1 MNHIYKVI
9 WNTITQ
15 TWVAVSEL
23 SRAKG
28 KTKSSKTLSAVVLA
42 AVSAGAIVGG
52 AEAAINY
59 PQGTHTVNGMAI
71 GTNSYANRN
80 SVAYGEAA
88 KANDGYSVAIGAN
101 AVTNRVG
108 NGEVG
113 VSPDRGMIAIG
124 SNSVAKLEGATAIG
138 SKAEAA
144 GQQSTAV
151 GNGAQAKGYNSSA
164 FGEGAIAEKNY
175 GVAVGKSANAKE
187 QLGIAVGKN
196 ASAENYLSTAVG
208 AKTQAKGESSIAIG
222 SGDLNGGTDLD
233 APEGAKATGN
243 ASMAVGASAK
253 ATADNATALGKK
265 ATASGRDSI
274 AAGATANASGTDS
287 IATGHNANAT
297 GANAV
302 ATGANASA
310 AKNAAAYGDNAK
322 ATAGWSSAFG
332 NESKAT
338 ATDSSAFGNSANVSA
353 QNGTAIGSHSTVTA
367 INGTALGNQA
377 EVTSAGG
384 VALGQG
390 SKTTNKDGSARQG
403 LNKDSYQ
410 IVRVSNDQKSENYKK
425 FQDGGFSYSDKDT
438 PDKVYAPVK
447 LVDAPGALEAIKNT
461 IRGSTGPV
469 SIGNKDTTRQLINV
483 APGSA
488 NSDAVNVAQLKAVA
502 GAIKHYDVVSPN
514 GDITVTHP
522 DPHDPNK
529 TVWNL
534 DLNPARVK
542 EITKWKLRDVEEN
555 GNPKAGKTDALVKG
569 DETVTFQD
577 TDTID
582 VERVGTDGK
591 TLKFSTKKNI
601 KYFSVN
607 SSGGTNEDNKGAT
620 GTDAIAIGKNASSTG
635 SNAVSLGS
643 GAKAL
648 GANNTAIGAGAQAK
662 DVRTTAV
669 GYNATAEAASAVGI
683 GYEAHATKSRSLAI
697 GQDATASANNAIAL
711 GSSGQQS
718 GNDRPNKTTASA
730 EHAVAIGSGA
740 VANIA
745 NGIALGSQSKT
756 TTNNGQTGFDASQ
769 DVEGARTNK
778 YDNLKNNIQN
788 VRTSTLAGLSI
799 GDTGKTRQINHLA
812 AGTADDDAVN
822 VAQLKSVNLA
832 FKGNSGSG
840 DVRLHDQRLS
850 VVGAAN
856 SFITTTASD
865 KKLEISTTQ
874 GTFSTTDGKSSAPKQ
889 GLATTSAV
897 ANAINESGWEV
908 QAKGNKVGLVN
919 PGDKVNF
926 TNADKSIEIESDVE
940 ASGLSTIKFKAVTE
954 TIQTEEKSPITQI
967 DVNGSTVSK
976 TTEGKHKP
984 TGRFVVPTGD
994 KTNKYA
1000 LATAY
1005 DVADKVNQ
1013 TGWNLY
1019 TNGGARSLINPG
1031 DYVNFKSGNATNAT
1045 VVTESSEGATISYD
1059 VNVDNTTIKID
1070 PKGNKLTA
1078 NTGDVDSV
1086 TSTKDNSKK
1095 GQITIHK
1102 DSLEPSKTDS
1112 GKLAT
1117 VDTVVKAVNNATWY
1131 AKAGNDKD
1139 AEVSE
1144 DDTKA
1149 DETANKSAAM
1159 KAGEILGLKAGKNL
1173 RVKRDGTNFTFALNN
1188 VVDLTNAGSLTIGNT
1203 KVDNGGIT
1211 ITPTTP
1217 GEGKTAVKLTG
1228 EGLNNG
1234 GNKIVNVAEGTKDND
1249 AVNYKQLKDSI
1260 STETVRKA
1268 DVTNGDNNIV
1278 EVDPTAETGKG
1289 TKGATY
1295 NISVKE
1301 SAVKNIAKT
1310 AVKVVDG
1317 KNTTVTAKDDTSDN
1331 SKTYAV
1337 NVKGD
1342 LTDITSI
1349 TNTTGNGKVEFTSDG
1364 VVNITD
1370 GNTTGNHPIKLDG
1383 KTGDITGLTN
1393 TTLGGENFAKSGRAA
1408 TEEQLDIVN
1417 KKFDNKVFLGGNTG
1431 ETTKKAL
1438 STPNG
1443 IKFNVKAAD
1452 GNKVVTTE
1460 ATGDDVNIKFS
1471 GEEAAKVIDLK
1482 YKSNNDETKAKTV
1495 KLSNGLDFTNGT
1507 HTTAEVG
1514 DNGVVKF
1521 NVNTAK
1527 VDVPTTQPTTFTGKF
1542 DAPTTDGV
1550 ATIKNVVDV
1559 VNNSGWKISQG
1570 TESRGIVKAGDEVS
1584 FANGD
1589 GTTVSVETDAT
1600 NPNKRIVKVNA
1611 TLKEAAK
1618 GTIVAVTEN
1627 GTGDNAP
1634 KKGQVKANTGDD
1646 NKVTTV
1652 KNVADMI
1659 NSAKWFAKADN
1670 SEEDL
1675 AETKNDNGEAVNAGS
1690 ELTFKAGKNLHVNRT
1705 NGVFTFALDSELK
1718 DLTSTT
1724 YKNGGKT
1731 VTVSADTNGDLH
1743 ISKPKA
1749 GATNETVDAKI
1760 TGVAE
1765 GTKDN
1770 DAVNYKQLK
1779 DSISTETVRKA
1790 DVTNGDNNIVEV
1802 DPTAETGKGTKGATY
1817 NISVKESAVKNIA
1830 KTAVKVVDGKN
1841 TTVTA
1846 KDDTSDNSKTYAVNV
1861 KGDLTDITSI
1871 TNTTGN
1877 GKVEFTS
1884 DGVVNI
1890 TDGNTTGNH
1899 PIKLDGKTGDI
1910 TGLTNTTLGGENFA
1924 KSGRAATE
1932 EQLDIVNKKFDN
1944 KVFLGGNTGETTK
1957 KALSTPN
1964 GIKFN
1969 VKAADGNKV
1978 VTTEATGDDV
1988 NIKFSGEEAAKVI
2001 DLKYK
2006 SNNDE
2011 TKAKTVKLSNGLDFT
2026 NGTHTTA
2033 EVGDNGVVK
2042 FNVNTAK
2049 VDVPTTQP
2057 TTFTGKFD
2065 APTTDGVATIK
2076 NVVDVV
2082 NNSGWKIS
2090 QGTESRGIVKAGDEV
2105 SFANGDGTTVS
2116 VETDATNPN
2125 KRIVKVNATLK
2136 EAAKGTIV
2144 AVTENGTGDNAPKKG
2159 QVKANTGDDNKV
2171 TTVKNVA
2178 DMINSAKWF
2187 AKADN
2192 SEEDLAETK
2201 NDNGEAVNAG
2211 SELTFKAGKNLH
2223 VNRTNGVFTF
2233 ALNNAVNLTN
2243 AGSLTIGETK
2253 VNNDGITITPT
2264 NPGEAKTAVTLTANG
2279 LDNGKNKIVNVAAGK
2294 DDTDAV
2300 NVKQLKETE
2309 LHIAPTKANGEASGV
2324 TYTYDDKTKSVTLK
2338 YKDGNGKVIE
2348 NTEAK
2353 IDLSSLASKIKD
2365 YSFKTNATGSNL
2377 VGTGTDTTVA
2387 SGKSVNFAASDNLTL
2402 KQDVNN
2408 GNVTYTYGLK
2418 NQVVVGEKGTPGAD
2432 GKPGKDGVDS
2442 SIGVNGKDGSAVAI
2456 NGKDGS
2462 IGLNGKDGK
2471 NGLTIKGQDGKVGV
2485 DGKDGETRLV
2495 YVEKADPTK
2504 PGSSDKPHELATL
2517 DDGMKYGGDIGEV
2530 ANVKL
2535 NKQVD
2540 VKGGV
2545 TDRTKLSDNNIGVV
2559 STPNAT
2565 TGGTELTVKLAKEL
2579 TGLTSAEFK
2588 GGDDSAVTNITNSGI
2603 TIKPANSNDDSKTV
2617 SLTDTGL
2624 NNGGNK
2630 ITNVA
2635 EGENDTDAVNVKQ
2648 LKDFKTKV
2656 ADGGLTFVGN
2666 SGTAYK
2672 AKLNTTVNI
2681 KGGKDNTDATQFD
2694 NGKNVMTT
2702 VNDDTVTVSIKKT
2715 PEVEGINIT
2724 DTIGN
2729 VKVKLT
2735 QTNEGLKVSDGNNNA
2750 THITNIKAG
2759 EKDTDAVNVK
2769 QLKAAKT
2776 EVEAGD
2782 DHIDVKL
2789 TTGANGQ
2796 TIYKV
2801 SAKGINDTS
2810 AEVKAG
2816 SNHVEVT
2823 KAANTHKD
2831 GSTTVTDYTV
2841 DLSKETKDDI
2851 KKGVDAHTEVTTKGL
2866 TFNAD
2871 KGSTGVKKL
2880 GSKVAVNGD
2889 GKNITTTADENGV
2902 KVSMKDDIKVNS
2914 VTAKGVK
2921 VGDVNINEN
2930 GINAGGKRI
2939 TNVAPGKDGTD
2950 AVNVNQLKYVA
2961 GNISNQINNVDKGLR
2976 AGIAGALASGGLYH
2990 VTTAGKS
2997 MVSVGA
3003 GTYRGQNALAVGY
3016 SRLSDNGKVGV
3027 KFTVNSNSQ
3036 GHAGASASVGYQ
3048 W

>member
-488 NSDAVNVAQLKAVA
+488 DSDAVNVAQLKAVA

-1705 NGVFTFALDSELK
+1705 NGVFTFAL
-1718 DLTSTT
+1718 
-1724 YKNGGKT
+1724 
-1731 VTVSADTNGDLH
+1731 
-1743 ISKPKA
+1743 
-1749 GATNETVDAKI
+1749 
-1760 TGVAE
+1760 
-1765 GTKDN
+1765 
-1770 DAVNYKQLK
+1770 
-1779 DSISTETVRKA
+1779 
-1790 DVTNGDNNIVEV
+1790 
-1802 DPTAETGKGTKGATY
+1802 
-1817 NISVKESAVKNIA
+1817 
-1830 KTAVKVVDGKN
+1830 
-1841 TTVTA
+1841 
-1846 KDDTSDNSKTYAVNV
+1846 
-1861 KGDLTDITSI
+1861 
-1871 TNTTGN
+1871 
-1877 GKVEFTS
+1877 
-1884 DGVVNI
+1884 
-1890 TDGNTTGNH
+1890 
-1899 PIKLDGKTGDI
+1899 
-1910 TGLTNTTLGGENFA
+1910 
-1924 KSGRAATE
+1924 
-1932 EQLDIVNKKFDN
+1932 
-1944 KVFLGGNTGETTK
+1944 
-1957 KALSTPN
+1957 
-1964 GIKFN
+1964 
-1969 VKAADGNKV
+1969 
-1978 VTTEATGDDV
+1978 
-1988 NIKFSGEEAAKVI
+1988 
-2001 DLKYK
+2001 
-2006 SNNDE
+2006 
-2011 TKAKTVKLSNGLDFT
+2011 
-2026 NGTHTTA
+2026 
-2033 EVGDNGVVK
+2033 
-2042 FNVNTAK
+2042 
-2049 VDVPTTQP
+2049 
-2057 TTFTGKFD
+2057 
-2065 APTTDGVATIK
+2065 
-2076 NVVDVV
+2076 
-2082 NNSGWKIS
+2082 
-2090 QGTESRGIVKAGDEV
+2090 
-2105 SFANGDGTTVS
+2105 
-2116 VETDATNPN
+2116 
-2125 KRIVKVNATLK
+2125 
-2136 EAAKGTIV
+2136 
-2144 AVTENGTGDNAPKKG
+2144 
-2159 QVKANTGDDNKV
+2159 
-2171 TTVKNVA
+2171 
-2178 DMINSAKWF
+2178 
-2187 AKADN
+2187 
-2192 SEEDLAETK
+2192 
-2201 NDNGEAVNAG
+2201 
-2211 SELTFKAGKNLH
+2211 
-2223 VNRTNGVFTF
+2223 
-2233 ALNNAVNLTN
+2233 NNAVNLTN
-2243 AGSLTIGETK
+2243 AGSLTIGNTK
-2253 VNNDGITITPT
+2253 VDNGGITITPT

-2353 IDLSSLASKIKD
+2353 IDLSGLASKIKD

-2377 VGTGTDTTVA
+2377 VGTGTDTKVE

-2432 GKPGKDGVDS
+2432 GKPGKDGVDG

-2504 PGSSDKPHELATL
+2504 PGGSDKTHELATL

-2540 VKGGV
+2540 IKGGV
-2545 TDRTKLSDNNIGVV
+2545 TDKTKLSDNNIGVI
-2559 STPNAT
+2559 SIPNAM

-2579 TGLTSAEFK
+2579 KGLTSAEFK
-2588 GGDDSAVTNITNSGI
+2588 GGDDNAVTNITNSGI

-2617 SLTDTGL
+2617 SLTNTGL

-2630 ITNVA
+2630 ITHVA
-2635 EGENDTDAVNVKQ
+2635 EGKDDTDAVNVKQ
-2648 LKDFKTKV
+2648 LKDFKTEVNGYGWNLSVNNGENSSKITKDTTV
-2656 ADGGLTFVGN
+2656 DLNNDDGNIKIAKNGSNVTLSLGPDVGLGKAGKDGKDGSLAVRGKDGASVEISGKDGSIGLTGP
-2666 SGTAYK
+2666 K
-2672 AKLNTTVNI
+2672 
-2681 KGGKDNTDATQFD
+2681 GKDGTPGASATITVEK
-2694 NGKNVMTT
+2694 GTTT
-2702 VNDDTVTVSIKKT
+2702 VNDDRDGGKQVNRIVYTDKDKDGNDIKR
-2715 PEVEGINIT
+2715 EVATLDDGLKFKGDSKEVINRKLGSQVNIT
-2724 DTIGN
+2724 GGADSTKLTENNIGVVYDKVTN
-2729 VKVKLT
+2729 GLKVKLSKDVNLGDNGT
-2735 QTNEGLKVSDGNNNA
+2735 ITIGDTVVNKDGLTINGGPSVTKGGVNAGNQSVTNVKDGAEDN
-2750 THITNIKAG
+2750 
-2759 EKDTDAVNVK
+2759 DAVNVK
-2769 QLKAAKT
+2769 QLKTAKT

-2782 DHIDVKL
+2782 HIDV
-2789 TTGANGQ
+2789 TSRVGANGQ

-2810 AEVKAG
+2810 AAVKGG

-2841 DLSKETKDDI
+2841 DLSKETKEDI

-2871 KGSTGVKKL
+2871 HGTTGVKKL

-2914 VTAKGVK
+2914 VTAKEVK

-3036 GHAGASASVGYQ
+3036 GHSGASASVGYQ

>member
-1705 NGVFTFALDSELK
+1705 NGVFTFAL
-1718 DLTSTT
+1718 
-1724 YKNGGKT
+1724 
-1731 VTVSADTNGDLH
+1731 
-1743 ISKPKA
+1743 
-1749 GATNETVDAKI
+1749 
-1760 TGVAE
+1760 
-1765 GTKDN
+1765 
-1770 DAVNYKQLK
+1770 
-1779 DSISTETVRKA
+1779 
-1790 DVTNGDNNIVEV
+1790 
-1802 DPTAETGKGTKGATY
+1802 
-1817 NISVKESAVKNIA
+1817 
-1830 KTAVKVVDGKN
+1830 
-1841 TTVTA
+1841 
-1846 KDDTSDNSKTYAVNV
+1846 
-1861 KGDLTDITSI
+1861 
-1871 TNTTGN
+1871 
-1877 GKVEFTS
+1877 
-1884 DGVVNI
+1884 
-1890 TDGNTTGNH
+1890 
-1899 PIKLDGKTGDI
+1899 
-1910 TGLTNTTLGGENFA
+1910 
-1924 KSGRAATE
+1924 
-1932 EQLDIVNKKFDN
+1932 
-1944 KVFLGGNTGETTK
+1944 
-1957 KALSTPN
+1957 
-1964 GIKFN
+1964 
-1969 VKAADGNKV
+1969 
-1978 VTTEATGDDV
+1978 
-1988 NIKFSGEEAAKVI
+1988 
-2001 DLKYK
+2001 
-2006 SNNDE
+2006 
-2011 TKAKTVKLSNGLDFT
+2011 
-2026 NGTHTTA
+2026 
-2033 EVGDNGVVK
+2033 
-2042 FNVNTAK
+2042 
-2049 VDVPTTQP
+2049 
-2057 TTFTGKFD
+2057 
-2065 APTTDGVATIK
+2065 
-2076 NVVDVV
+2076 
-2082 NNSGWKIS
+2082 
-2090 QGTESRGIVKAGDEV
+2090 
-2105 SFANGDGTTVS
+2105 
-2116 VETDATNPN
+2116 
-2125 KRIVKVNATLK
+2125 
-2136 EAAKGTIV
+2136 
-2144 AVTENGTGDNAPKKG
+2144 
-2159 QVKANTGDDNKV
+2159 
-2171 TTVKNVA
+2171 
-2178 DMINSAKWF
+2178 
-2187 AKADN
+2187 
-2192 SEEDLAETK
+2192 
-2201 NDNGEAVNAG
+2201 
-2211 SELTFKAGKNLH
+2211 
-2223 VNRTNGVFTF
+2223 
-2233 ALNNAVNLTN
+2233 NNAVNLTN

-2432 GKPGKDGVDS
+2432 GKPGKDGVDG

>member
-447 LVDAPGALEAIKNT
+447 LVDAPGPLEAIKNT

-488 NSDAVNVAQLKAVA
+488 DSDAVNVAQLKAVA

-620 GTDAIAIGKNASSTG
+620 GDNAIAIGK
-635 SNAVSLGS
+635 
-643 GAKAL
+643 
-648 GANNTAIGAGAQAK
+648 
-662 DVRTTAV
+662 D
-669 GYNATAEAASAVGI
+669 AAS
-683 GYEAHATKSRSLAI
+683 
-697 GQDATASANNAIAL
+697 SANNAVVIGKSATALKNNERYDLNVGTATSNADSAVVIGNSATSKQARTVAIGNEAQTLHTSAIAIGDKAYSNGARGIAIGRNAQSKGNNSIAL
-711 GSSGQQS
+711 GSGDQ
-718 GNDRPNKTTASA
+718 NDGKKTTADKDY
-730 EHAVAIGSGA
+730 AVAIGSDA

-745 NGIALGSQSKT
+745 NGIALGSESKT
-756 TTNNGQTGFDASQ
+756 TATSASGQSGFDASQ
-769 DVEGARTNK
+769 EAEGVRKNK
-778 YDNLKNNIQN
+778 YNGLTGKNL
-788 VRTSTLAGLSI
+788 TSNLAGLSI
-799 GDTGKTRQINHLA
+799 GNDSKTRQINHLA
-812 AGTADDDAVN
+812 AGKADDDAVN

-832 FKGNSGSG
+832 FKGDNNTKG

-850 VVGAAN
+850 IVGATN
-856 SFITTTASD
+856 DFITTKASD
-865 KKLEISTTQ
+865 NKLEIGTKQ
-874 GTFSTTDGKSSAPKQ
+874 GTFSTTTDGKSSSPKQ
-889 GLATTSAV
+889 GLATTTDV
-897 ANAINESGWEV
+897 ANAINASGWKISQGNNQKGIVKAGDEV
-908 QAKGNKVGLVN
+908 SFVGTGGTTVTVEGTSGKRTVTVSSTLGAGEKG
-919 PGDKVNF
+919 
-926 TNADKSIEIESDVE
+926 EI
-940 ASGLSTIKFKAVTE
+940 TAVTE
-954 TIQTEEKSPITQI
+954 ENKAGTEKVGQVKPKT
-967 DVNGSTVSK
+967 DVDKTKVTTVGNVANMINSAK
-976 TTEGKHKP
+976 WFAKADNKGGEIADDARTNDEDNADGQAM
-984 TGRFVVPTGD
+984 GAGD
-994 KTNKYA
+994 K
-1000 LATAY
+1000 
-1005 DVADKVNQ
+1005 
-1013 TGWNLY
+1013 
-1019 TNGGARSLINPG
+1019 
-1031 DYVNFKSGNATNAT
+1031 
-1045 VVTESSEGATISYD
+1045 
-1059 VNVDNTTIKID
+1059 
-1070 PKGNKLTA
+1070 LT
-1078 NTGDVDSV
+1078 
-1086 TSTKDNSKK
+1086 
-1095 GQITIHK
+1095 
-1102 DSLEPSKTDS
+1102 
-1112 GKLAT
+1112 
-1117 VDTVVKAVNNATWY
+1117 
-1131 AKAGNDKD
+1131 
-1139 AEVSE
+1139 
-1144 DDTKA
+1144 
-1149 DETANKSAAM
+1149 
-1159 KAGEILGLKAGKNL
+1159 LKAGKNL
-1173 RVKRDGTNFTFALNN
+1173 RVKRDGANFTFATNNN
-1188 VVDLTNAGSLTIGNT
+1188 VDFN
-1203 KVDNGGIT
+1203 KVTSNEVVI
-1211 ITPTTP
+1211 
-1217 GEGKTAVKLTG
+1217 
-1228 EGLNNG
+1228 NNG
-1234 GNKIVNVAEGTKDND
+1234 GKFTVGTGATINMGGNVVGGVATGVVDTDAVNVAQLKANATTVVAGKNVSVDVAKNASTGKTFTVHSEKTTVSKEDNSPIKLTSTENASEHTTDYKVGLDIDEGTLEVKNGKLAAKAQAKAIEVVESKEGDDNIAKVNVKSGQNKGD
-1249 AVNYKQLKDSI
+1249 A
-1260 STETVRKA
+1260 
-1268 DVTNGDNNIV
+1268 
-1278 EVDPTAETGKG
+1278 
-1289 TKGATY
+1289 GATY
-1295 NISVKE
+1295 QVSVTKNDVKDAAKE
-1301 SAVKNIAKT
+1301 AVDVRGSDFITVTPTDGKHLKTHTVAAKTGEITVAEATGAVTSIATATGLTTNKAVADAIAKSGFQLKQGDET
-1310 AVKVVDG
+1310 
-1317 KNTTVTAKDDTSDN
+1317 TAKTVINPGDSLTFKDGQGTKAVVNANGDVTINATVAKLTQGDNVTIEDNGDGNFTIKATDANTQASVSKLNDNSPITIDSSTTNSAGAKDYKLDVNVDDTTI
-1331 SKTYAV
+1331 SKTGGTLHAV
-1337 NVKGD
+1337 TGAIEEV
-1342 LTDITSI
+1342 TT
-1349 TNTTGNGKVEFTSDG
+1349 TTTGNNAKNKGQVQ
-1364 VVNITD
+1364 
-1370 GNTTGNHPIKLDG
+1370 
-1383 KTGDITGLTN
+1383 
-1393 TTLGGENFAKSGRAA
+1393 AKSG
-1408 TEEQLDIVN
+1408 
-1417 KKFDNKVFLGGNTG
+1417 
-1431 ETTKKAL
+1431 
-1438 STPNG
+1438 
-1443 IKFNVKAAD
+1443 D
-1452 GNKVVTTE
+1452 G
-1460 ATGDDVNIKFS
+1460 D
-1471 GEEAAKVIDLK
+1471 
-1482 YKSNNDETKAKTV
+1482 
-1495 KLSNGLDFTNGT
+1495 
-1507 HTTAEVG
+1507 
-1514 DNGVVKF
+1514 
-1521 NVNTAK
+1521 
-1527 VDVPTTQPTTFTGKF
+1527 
-1542 DAPTTDGV
+1542 
-1550 ATIKNVVDV
+1550 
-1559 VNNSGWKISQG
+1559 
-1570 TESRGIVKAGDEVS
+1570 
-1584 FANGD
+1584 
-1589 GTTVSVETDAT
+1589 
-1600 NPNKRIVKVNA
+1600 
-1611 TLKEAAK
+1611 
-1618 GTIVAVTEN
+1618 
-1627 GTGDNAP
+1627 
-1634 KKGQVKANTGDD
+1634 
-1646 NKVTTV
+1646 KVTTV
-1652 KNVADMI
+1652 SNVADMI
-1659 NSAKWFAKADN
+1659 NKAKWFAKADN
-1670 SEEDL
+1670 NGGEIADN
-1675 AETKNDNGEAVNAGS
+1675 AKTNDADDADGQAMSAGDK
-1690 ELTFKAGKNLHVNRT
+1690 LTLKAGKNLRVKRDGAN
-1705 NGVFTFALDSELK
+1705 FTFATDNDVIFNK
-1718 DLTSTT
+1718 VTSGEVAIN
-1724 YKNGGKT
+1724 NGGKFT
-1731 VTVSADTNGDLH
+1731 VGS
-1743 ISKPKA
+1743 
-1749 GATNETVDAKI
+1749 GATINM
-1760 TGVAE
+1760 
-1765 GTKDN
+1765 
-1770 DAVNYKQLK
+1770 
-1779 DSISTETVRKA
+1779 
-1790 DVTNGDNNIVEV
+1790 
-1802 DPTAETGKGTKGATY
+1802 
-1817 NISVKESAVKNIA
+1817 
-1830 KTAVKVVDGKN
+1830 
-1841 TTVTA
+1841 
-1846 KDDTSDNSKTYAVNV
+1846 
-1861 KGDLTDITSI
+1861 
-1871 TNTTGN
+1871 
-1877 GKVEFTS
+1877 
-1884 DGVVNI
+1884 
-1890 TDGNTTGNH
+1890 
-1899 PIKLDGKTGDI
+1899 
-1910 TGLTNTTLGGENFA
+1910 
-1924 KSGRAATE
+1924 
-1932 EQLDIVNKKFDN
+1932 
-1944 KVFLGGNTGETTK
+1944 GGN
-1957 KALSTPN
+1957 
-1964 GIKFN
+1964 
-1969 VKAADGNKV
+1969 V
-1978 VTTEATGDDV
+1978 VG
-1988 NIKFSGEEAAKVI
+1988 
-2001 DLKYK
+2001 
-2006 SNNDE
+2006 
-2011 TKAKTVKLSNGLDFT
+2011 
-2026 NGTHTTA
+2026 
-2033 EVGDNGVVK
+2033 
-2042 FNVNTAK
+2042 
-2049 VDVPTTQP
+2049 
-2057 TTFTGKFD
+2057 
-2065 APTTDGVATIK
+2065 GVATG
-2076 NVVDVV
+2076 VV
-2082 NNSGWKIS
+2082 
-2090 QGTESRGIVKAGDEV
+2090 
-2105 SFANGDGTTVS
+2105 
-2116 VETDATNPN
+2116 
-2125 KRIVKVNATLK
+2125 
-2136 EAAKGTIV
+2136 
-2144 AVTENGTGDNAPKKG
+2144 
-2159 QVKANTGDDNKV
+2159 
-2171 TTVKNVA
+2171 
-2178 DMINSAKWF
+2178 
-2187 AKADN
+2187 
-2192 SEEDLAETK
+2192 
-2201 NDNGEAVNAG
+2201 
-2211 SELTFKAGKNLH
+2211 
-2223 VNRTNGVFTF
+2223 
-2233 ALNNAVNLTN
+2233 
-2243 AGSLTIGETK
+2243 
-2253 VNNDGITITPT
+2253 
-2264 NPGEAKTAVTLTANG
+2264 
-2279 LDNGKNKIVNVAAGK
+2279 
-2294 DDTDAV
+2294 DTDAV
-2300 NVKQLKETE
+2300 NVAQLKSTE
-2309 LHIAPTKANGEASGV
+2309 RHITPT
-2324 TYTYDDKTKSVTLK
+2324 TYTYNETDKSVTLT
-2338 YKDGNGKVIE
+2338 YTDGNGKVIE

-2353 IDLSSLASKIKD
+2353 IDLSGLASKIKD

-2432 GKPGKDGVDS
+2432 GKPGKDGVDG

>member
-488 NSDAVNVAQLKAVA
+488 DSDAVNVAQLKAVA

-1705 NGVFTFALDSELK
+1705 NGVFTFAL
-1718 DLTSTT
+1718 
-1724 YKNGGKT
+1724 
-1731 VTVSADTNGDLH
+1731 
-1743 ISKPKA
+1743 
-1749 GATNETVDAKI
+1749 
-1760 TGVAE
+1760 
-1765 GTKDN
+1765 
-1770 DAVNYKQLK
+1770 
-1779 DSISTETVRKA
+1779 
-1790 DVTNGDNNIVEV
+1790 
-1802 DPTAETGKGTKGATY
+1802 
-1817 NISVKESAVKNIA
+1817 
-1830 KTAVKVVDGKN
+1830 
-1841 TTVTA
+1841 
-1846 KDDTSDNSKTYAVNV
+1846 
-1861 KGDLTDITSI
+1861 
-1871 TNTTGN
+1871 
-1877 GKVEFTS
+1877 
-1884 DGVVNI
+1884 
-1890 TDGNTTGNH
+1890 
-1899 PIKLDGKTGDI
+1899 
-1910 TGLTNTTLGGENFA
+1910 
-1924 KSGRAATE
+1924 
-1932 EQLDIVNKKFDN
+1932 
-1944 KVFLGGNTGETTK
+1944 
-1957 KALSTPN
+1957 
-1964 GIKFN
+1964 
-1969 VKAADGNKV
+1969 
-1978 VTTEATGDDV
+1978 
-1988 NIKFSGEEAAKVI
+1988 
-2001 DLKYK
+2001 
-2006 SNNDE
+2006 
-2011 TKAKTVKLSNGLDFT
+2011 
-2026 NGTHTTA
+2026 
-2033 EVGDNGVVK
+2033 
-2042 FNVNTAK
+2042 
-2049 VDVPTTQP
+2049 
-2057 TTFTGKFD
+2057 
-2065 APTTDGVATIK
+2065 
-2076 NVVDVV
+2076 
-2082 NNSGWKIS
+2082 
-2090 QGTESRGIVKAGDEV
+2090 
-2105 SFANGDGTTVS
+2105 
-2116 VETDATNPN
+2116 
-2125 KRIVKVNATLK
+2125 
-2136 EAAKGTIV
+2136 
-2144 AVTENGTGDNAPKKG
+2144 
-2159 QVKANTGDDNKV
+2159 
-2171 TTVKNVA
+2171 
-2178 DMINSAKWF
+2178 
-2187 AKADN
+2187 
-2192 SEEDLAETK
+2192 
-2201 NDNGEAVNAG
+2201 
-2211 SELTFKAGKNLH
+2211 
-2223 VNRTNGVFTF
+2223 
-2233 ALNNAVNLTN
+2233 NNAVNLTN
-2243 AGSLTIGETK
+2243 AGSLTIGNTK
-2253 VNNDGITITPT
+2253 VDNGGITITPT

-2353 IDLSSLASKIKD
+2353 IDLSGLASKIKD

-2432 GKPGKDGVDS
+2432 GKPGKDGVDG

-2715 PEVEGINIT
+2715 PEVEGINIA